1 MSLHIKNLL
10 KSTVLTHFFK
20 KARLV
25 KQTVSG
31 NVDMLWLLIIVSF
44 KERSSEVFMSD
55 KTRSL
60 KILQ

>member
-1 MSLHIKNLL
+1 
-10 KSTVLTHFFK
+10 
-20 KARLV
+20 
-25 KQTVSG
+25 
-31 NVDMLWLLIIVSF
+31 MLWLLIIVSF